1 MKKIHRYLL
10 VLMTIDTLFIDF
22 IELLPIKNLND
33 TINITIIEEK
43 TKLNIFPIYI
53 THIEQ

>member
-1 MKKIHRYLL
+1 
-10 VLMTIDTLFIDF
+10 MTIDTLFIDF